1 MPENWKRQAGKLDP
15 DKVPEYGDDYT
26 LRERAARAEKAL
38 SEHLDE
44 DYEQGMVDLLGDL
57 MHLADREGEDFDTLV
72 RKARSHY
79 LAEIDDEL

>member
-1 MPENWKRQAGKLDP
+1 MSTAWKRQAGKLDP
-15 DKVPEYGDDYT
+15 DVPDKFGYT
-26 LRERAARAEKAL
+26 LRSRTEKA
-38 SEHLDE
+38 EGPVNVYMEE
-44 DYEQGMVDLLGDL
+44 DYEQAMVDLLTDL